1 MSTIK
6 TIATPAGST
15 CARALFRLNHTALP
29 KAVHTFQPSLKEIH
43 MRNSYR
49 LFTAL
54 ASAVFSAGVLAQAAL
69 PLVDGEVR
77 KVDLSAQK
85 ITLKHGEIKNLD
97 MPAMSMVF
105 KVKAPALLYKVKAG
119 DRVQFTA
126 EDVNGALTVVTLERI
141 AP

>member
-1 MSTIK
+1 
-6 TIATPAGST
+6 
-15 CARALFRLNHTALP
+15 
-29 KAVHTFQPSLKEIH
+29 
-43 MRNSYR
+43 MRNTSR

-97 MPAMSMVF
+97 MPGMSMVF
-105 KVKAPALLYKVKAG
+105 KVKDPALLDKVKAG

-126 EDVNGALTVVTLERI
+126 EDVNGALTVVSIERV

>member
-1 MSTIK
+1 MFTIK
-6 TIATPAGST
+6 TIATTTGAT
-15 CARALFRLNHTALP
+15 CARALFCLNNTTLE
-29 KAVHTFQPSLKEIH
+29 KTTHTFQPSLKEIH

-77 KVDLSAQK
+77 KVDLSAQR

-105 KVKAPALLYKVKAG
+105 KVKAPALLEKVKAG

-126 EDVNGALTVVTLERI
+126 VEVNGALTVVTMERI